1 MIEWI
6 LQHADGRQH
15 AIGEPSSFRLS
26 YGLGSPC
33 DSFSLR
39 ATWKAGQESLLNTVS
54 RVLVKRDG
62 ELIFFGVLD
71 EWECCF
77 DASGYTLELHG
88 RGMQALLLDNEAQS
102 ADYGVATL
110 SDILLAYVT
119 PYGIQT
125 VGQASLP
132 PVSGFS
138 VKSGS
143 SCWQVLYQFARYYGG
158 VAPRFDRQGRL
169 LLSPF
174 EDTAIRSLSCELPLT
189 KLLLRHK
196 RYGVLSQ
203 VQVQNSVTKA
213 IQTVKNEAFCKEGGS
228 CSRVL
233 CVPRNTGYQSM
244 RYTAQYQLVQS
255 ERERVRLEV
264 SIAEGFVAWPGE
276 LVEVK
281 LYGFGGNGRYR
292 VLETSVSLGAE
303 GYETELLLG
312 DAEKAL

>member
-6 LQHADGRQH
+6 LHRADGTQH
-15 AIGEPSSFRLS
+15 AISELSSFHLS

-39 ATWKAGQESLLNTVS
+39 CPWKAGQEGILNSVS

-62 ELIFFGVLD
+62 ELLFFGVLD

-77 DASGYTLELHG
+77 DASGYTLELIG
-88 RGMQALLLDNEAQS
+88 RGVQALLLDNEALS

-110 SDILLAYVT
+110 SDILRAYVT
-119 PYGIQT
+119 PYGVQT
-125 VGQASLP
+125 VGRPSLP
-132 PVSGFS
+132 PVTGFS

-158 VAPRFDRQGRL
+158 ITPRFDPQGRL
-169 LLSPF
+169 VLLPF
-174 EDTAIRSLSCELPLT
+174 EDKPVRLLSSELPIT

-213 IQTVKNEAFCKEGGS
+213 IQTVKNEAFLQEGGS

-233 CVPRNTGYQSM
+233 MVPRNTGYQSM
-244 RYTAQYQLVQS
+244 RYTAQYQLAQS

-264 SIAEGFVAWPGE
+264 TVAEGFVAWPGE
-276 LVEVK
+276 LVE
-281 LYGFGGNGRYR
+281 LNLFGFGGNGRYR
-292 VLETSVSLGAE
+292 VLETHVSLGAE
-303 GYETELLLG
+303 AYETELLLG
-312 DAEKAL
+312 APEKAL